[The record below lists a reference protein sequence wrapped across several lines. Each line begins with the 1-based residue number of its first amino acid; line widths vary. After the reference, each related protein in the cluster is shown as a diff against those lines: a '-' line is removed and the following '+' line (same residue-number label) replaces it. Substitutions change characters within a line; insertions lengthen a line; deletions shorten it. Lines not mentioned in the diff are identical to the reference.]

1 MQVFVFPADLLGVV
15 AKMTSIILTES
26 LKLTEFEFS
35 NFIIFIAAL
44 RTVKESVSEC
54 WDQAVRDFCSMPGF
68 RHNFN

>member
-1 MQVFVFPADLLGVV
+1 MQVFVFPADLPRVV

-44 RTVKESVSEC
+44 RTVKDCVPEC
-54 WDQAVRDFCSMPGF
+54 WDQAVHDFCRMPGF